1 MEYQTVKK
9 ITLSKQERT
18 ELDYIWRLAN
28 RFKLPESYFY
38 GRSFGENL
46 TKKLQ
51 LLQKNAHEIDIRIA
65 HLLKTK

>member
-38 GRSFGENL
+38 GRTFTENL
-46 TKKLQ
+46 QKKLH
-51 LLQKNAHEIDIRIA
+51 LLQKNAHELDTRIS
-65 HLLKTK
+65 HLLK

>member
-9 ITLSKQERT
+9 VLLSKQERT

-38 GRSFGENL
+38 GRTFSENL
-46 TKKLQ
+46 NKKLR
-51 LLQKNAHEIDIRIA
+51 LLQKNAKEIDARIH
-65 HLLKTK
+65 HLIK